1 MAHFELEN
9 DMSAKIKVIG
19 CGGGGGNAINNMI
32 RSKLTGV
39 SFIAANTDAQDIGKS
54 LADHPIQLGGKL
66 TKGLGAGAN
75 PEVGRNAALESIDQI
90 RELLANTDMVFITA
104 GMGGGTGTGAAPV
117 IAQAAREAGSLTVA
131 VVTKPFYFEGKRR
144 MDQAEKGIA
153 ELKQV
158 VDSIITIP
166 NDRLLQ
172 MAAKKTCFADMLQKA
187 DDVLFY
193 AVKGISDLITVHGL
207 INLDFADVKAIMTG
221 SGMALMGTG
230 IASGESRATE
240 AALKAIS
247 SPLLEGVSISGARG
261 VLYNITAGPDL
272 GAEEIKDV
280 SDLIHKE
287 AHEQANIVFGVV
299 ADDTLGDELCVTVIA
314 TSIEPRETAPKQ
326 DTLGGRPILTPMQ
339 ASLRP
344 GRRNAVSN
352 VIAGNNRDVPAFVRF
367 SAANPA
373 NPASPV
379 DGQAKHP
386 RAALRAMG
394 APGEEDY
401 VYEDEEMDTPAYIRK
416 NAD

>member
-1 MAHFELEN
+1 MAHFEIEN

-32 RSKLTGV
+32 QSQLTGV
-39 SFIAANTDAQDIGKS
+39 SFIAANTDAQDIEKS
-54 LADHPIQLGGKL
+54 LADHTIQLGSKL

-90 RELLANTDMVFITA
+90 REVLQNTDMVFITA

-144 MDQAEKGIA
+144 MQQAEKGIA

-172 MAAKKTCFADMLQKA
+172 MAAKKAGFADMLKKA
-187 DDVLFY
+187 DEVLFY

-230 IASGESRATE
+230 IATGENRARE
-240 AALKAIS
+240 AALKAIT
-247 SPLLEGVSISGARG
+247 SPLLEDVSIAGARG
-261 VLYNITAGPDL
+261 VLYNITAGADL
-272 GAEEIKDV
+272 GTDEIQEV
-280 SDLIHKE
+280 SDLIAKE
-287 AHEQANIVFGVV
+287 AHDQANIVFGVV
-299 ADDTLGDELCVTVIA
+299 ADDSLGDELCVTVIA
-314 TSIEPRETAPKQ
+314 TNIEQREAAPKPEL
-326 DTLGGRPILTPMQ
+326 TGSGVRPLLAPVQSLT
-339 ASLRP
+339 SRP
-344 GRRNAVSN
+344 GRRNTISS
-352 VIAGNNRDVPAFVRF
+352 VIAGNNREVPAFVRF
-367 SAANPA
+367 GSTAAPA
-373 NPASPV
+373 EE
-379 DGQAKHP
+379 QAQTQ
-386 RAALRAMG
+386 RTALRAMG
-394 APGEEDY
+394 APGEEDFLF
-401 VYEDEEMDTPAYIRK
+401 EDDELDTPAYIRK